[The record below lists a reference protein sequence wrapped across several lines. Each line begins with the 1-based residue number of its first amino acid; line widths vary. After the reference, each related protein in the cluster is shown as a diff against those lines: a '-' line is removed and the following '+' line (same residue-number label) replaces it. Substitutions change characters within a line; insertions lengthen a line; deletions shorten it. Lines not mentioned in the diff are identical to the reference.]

1 MNGHR
6 PGRGNPTRKQN
17 PAYGLLQ
24 PIIFE
29 WDRVDDQQRWNRA
42 VKAADNGYE
51 GLDPGMRLKLE
62 ALVGQIMRLKEKL
75 LEQTLAVGS
84 ASICRAC
91 AGQCCLNGK
100 YHVSVLDL
108 LAYRMD
114 GTEPVVPDFSRSP
127 ACPYSGETGCLMQPR
142 FRPMT
147 CVIFNCEQVEMEMG
161 ADKRT
166 ALYATEGLLR
176 DTISRANRVA
186 GRRLDRA
193 ILLSCDT

>member
-6 PGRGNPTRKQN
+6 PGRGNPTREQN

-29 WDRVDDQQRWNRA
+29 WDRVDDQQRWKRA
-42 VKAADNGYE
+42 VTAADNGYE
-51 GLDPGMRLKLE
+51 GLDTGMRLKLDG
-62 ALVGQIMRLKEKL
+62 LIGQIMRLKEDL

-91 AGQCCLNGK
+91 AGQCCQRGK

-108 LAYRMD
+108 LAYRMN
-114 GTEPVVPDFSRSP
+114 GAEPVVPDFTRGP
-127 ACPYSGETGCLMQPR
+127 ACPYSGEAGCLMPPR

-147 CVIFNCEQVEMEMG
+147 CVVFNCEQVEKGIAPHEL
-161 ADKRT
+161 T
-166 ALYATEGLLR
+166 TLYAAEKLLR
-176 DTISRANRVA
+176 DTISQANRVA
-186 GRRLDRA
+186 GCRLDRA
-193 ILLSCDT
+193 LLLSCD